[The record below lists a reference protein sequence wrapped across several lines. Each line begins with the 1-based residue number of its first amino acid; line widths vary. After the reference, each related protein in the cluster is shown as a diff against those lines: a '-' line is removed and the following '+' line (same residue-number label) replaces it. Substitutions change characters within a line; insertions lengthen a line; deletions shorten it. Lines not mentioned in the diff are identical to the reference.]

1 MEQFNSNNPMDD
13 QIRESFKKFAKINI
27 YSLSSKSLDE
37 IFDEFK
43 KTDDFHFRHCEDNTY
58 QMELVKDIYDKLKN
72 EINTLKVGDVVFNIN
87 DPDEIWGTITSLDKK
102 VGYLPTGRIVKLH
115 MQNINW
121 RKLYI
126 DHDIE
131 KVPNVLDMILG
142 RHVRN
147 MKNKRF
153 MGCIE
158 KEVDVDGETIYILN
172 TGLTIEKEDR
182 NKKWIL
188 QDYKSIVTY
197 NTWGGWKVPE
207 QGIKK
212 LNEFYNKFRLSNNMR
227 EFISSDHDL
236 HEDEYLADLVKADK
250 KEGTKLFPNLSV
262 NELSYEDYLKGY
274 YTIDEYDGIETLD
287 WNRDASVKDEE
298 VSKLKKELEM
308 SKKINIVL
316 QNELVKAYTDKK
328 EK

>member
-1 MEQFNSNNPMDD
+1 MDD
-13 QIRESFKKFAKINI
+13 QFRESFKKFAKINI
-27 YSLSSKSLDE
+27 YSLSSKNFDE

-43 KTDDFHFRHCEDNTY
+43 KTDNIYHIRASNMY
-58 QMELVKDIYDKLKN
+58 QKELVRNIYDGLKN
-72 EINTLKVGDVVFNIN
+72 EINTLKIGDVVFNIN
-87 DPDEIWGTITSLDKK
+87 DPDEIWGTITSLDRK

-131 KVPNVLDMILG
+131 KVLNVLDMIIG

-147 MKNKRF
+147 METQKF

-158 KEVDVDGETIYILN
+158 KEVDNDGESIYILN
-172 TGLTIEKEDR
+172 TGLTIKKEDR
-182 NKKWIL
+182 NKKWYL
-188 QDYKSIVTY
+188 QDNKSIVTY
-197 NTWGGWKVPE
+197 NTWGGWTVPE
-207 QGIKK
+207 HGIQK
-212 LNEFYNKFRLSNNMR
+212 LNEFYNKFRLSNMR
-227 EFISSDHDL
+227 EFRSGDHDL

-262 NELSYEDYLKGY
+262 DEISYEDYLKGY
-274 YTIDEYDGIETLD
+274 YTIDEYDGIETLVC
-287 WNRDASVKDEE
+287 NTDASVKDEE

-316 QNELVKAYTDKK
+316 QNELVKAYSDRK

>member
-1 MEQFNSNNPMDD
+1 MDD
-13 QIRESFKKFAKINI
+13 QFRESFKKFAKINI
-27 YSLSSKSLDE
+27 YSLSSKNFDE

-43 KTDDFHFRHCEDNTY
+43 KTDNIYHIRASNRY
-58 QMELVKDIYDKLKN
+58 QKELVRNIYDGLKN
-72 EINTLKVGDVVFNIN
+72 EINTLKIGDVVFNIN
-87 DPDEIWGTITSLDKK
+87 DPDEIWGTITSLDRK
-102 VGYLPTGRIVKLH
+102 VGYLPTGRIVKLY

-131 KVPNVLDMILG
+131 KVLNVLDMIIG

-147 MKNKRF
+147 METQKF

-158 KEVDVDGETIYILN
+158 KEVDNDGESIYILN
-172 TGLTIEKEDR
+172 TGLTIKKEDR
-182 NKKWIL
+182 NKKWYL
-188 QDYKSIVTY
+188 QDNKSIVTY
-197 NTWGGWKVPE
+197 NTWGGWTVPE
-207 QGIKK
+207 HGIQK
-212 LNEFYNKFRLSNNMR
+212 LNEFYNKFRLSNMR
-227 EFISSDHDL
+227 EFRSGDHDL

-262 NELSYEDYLKGY
+262 DEISYEDYLKGY
-274 YTIDEYDGIETLD
+274 YTIDEYDGIETLVC
-287 WNRDASVKDEE
+287 NTDASVKDEE

-316 QNELVKAYTDKK
+316 QNELVKAYSDRK